1 MSNTETTSLE
11 KALNHFGAKITD
23 TWSKDCD
30 FFIYEESTADGYSVF
45 VATDSPDNISI
56 NDDIYY
62 YDGDLGEAFTAA
74 LVSGECKNIYL
85 NSNDDFWLDEAVSE
99 ILNEIQANIDITCPD
114 WFDGEI
120 YEEGGEVTN
129 PFNGVTAE
137 LNSVELSIYD
147 FIIGAQLLLELN
159 PSELSDNAKDQLYQS
174 LIWFKENNEELSETL
189 INNR

>member
-85 NSNDDFWLDEAVSE
+85 NSNDDFWLDDAVSE
-99 ILNEIQANIDITCPD
+99 ILNEIQANIDATCPD

-129 PFNGVTAE
+129 PTTGVTVE
-137 LNSVELSIYD
+137 LNNVQLSIYD
-147 FIIGAQLLLELN
+147 FIIGTQFVLEIEPSTLN
-159 PSELSDNAKDQLYQS
+159 DNNLKHYFKS
-174 LIWFKENNEELSETL
+174 LIWFKENCELSETL
-189 INNR
+189 INK